1 MFRFRESPYFALMM
15 NAFARML
22 TYRLRYYTGILT
34 YLVYIATYY
43 FIWKALF
50 ASTTNPEQFGF
61 TFPQMITYIAIGW
74 IQRSFYFCNIDNTV
88 AQEVQNGAISVQ
100 LLRPVNYQL
109 LHLAQGMGESLFRLL
124 LFTVPITL
132 AALCFFQI
140 QPPASITHGL
150 AFVVASGFSFFIYA
164 QMNFSIGILAVWIT
178 SIIGM
183 IRIKETLIQLLSG
196 LWIPISFFPEQV
208 ITLFQYLPFQ
218 AITYIPLQIYL
229 GKVTGA
235 DLIYS
240 LGLQAFWC
248 LFLTL
253 TGMGMLRLAIRR
265 MEFYGG

>member
-1 MFRFRESPYFALMM
+1 MNRFQENPYFALMM

-50 ASTTNPEQFGF
+50 SASPNPERFGF

-74 IQRSFYFCNIDNTV
+74 IQRSFYFCNIDNSV
-88 AQEVQNGAISVQ
+88 AQEVQNGSITMQ

-109 LHLAQGMGESLFRLL
+109 LHLAQGMGESLFRLI
-124 LFTVPITL
+124 LFTFPITL
-132 AALCFFQI
+132 AVLCFFDI
-140 QPPASITHGL
+140 QAPASTLHAL
-150 AFVVASGFSFFIYA
+150 AFGVSSVFSFFIYA
-164 QMNFSIGILAVWIT
+164 QMNFCVGILAVWIT

-196 LWIPISFFPEQV
+196 LWIPIAFFPETL
-208 ITLFQYLPFQ
+208 ITFFHYLPFQ
-218 AITYIPLQIYL
+218 SIAYIPLQIYL
-229 GKVTGA
+229 GKVTEFTLLTNL
-235 DLIYS
+235 LI
-240 LGLQAFWC
+240 QAFWC
-248 LFLTL
+248 LILTL
-253 TGMGMLRLAIRR
+253 LGMGMLRLAVRR